1 MKTRATFFLLS
12 FTIAGFILFAGTC
25 SAQQKSDDQAKGGKT
40 ITIHVI
46 KEMDGKTIV
55 VDTTVVTDGDFDT
68 DAFLEKKGVGI
79 DMAKKGENVDK
90 RIVIIHPDSKE
101 FPRGE
106 SDKNSPDTVG
116 NMDKQVFIFKDDY
129 DLIAP
134 PGPRGGMPFHY
145 KLQMPEDFSP
155 MHNPNFEIMM
165 EGMAR
170 ALGLENV
177 MPFGEMKQVVVKK
190 KRNGK
195 KVIITFEDRK
205 AYNGEQGQGNKK
217 EEKVIIYKNGDQGI
231 APKNDERVFIDGETG
246 EKIIIQKEVRKTENG
261 NEIIVNT
268 SVDKAAP
275 VKVEKKVIIIT
286 EEEKK

>member
-79 DMAKKGENVDK
+79 DMAKNAENVDK

-116 NMDKQVFIFKDDY
+116 NMDKQVFIFKNDY

-145 KLQMPEDFSP
+145 KLQVPGDYMPMQHPPFED
-155 MHNPNFEIMM
+155 MM
-165 EGMAR
+165 QGMLR
-170 ALGLENV
+170 TLGLENV

-205 AYNGEQGQGNKK
+205 GESFENGKGNKK
-217 EEKVIIYKNGDQGI
+217 EEKVIIYKNDNQGM
-231 APKNDERVFIDGETG
+231 APQNTERIFIDGETG